1 MEYRIRIKE
10 ICIENLKNVKYGRID
25 LRESKDNH
33 VSMLGLYGQNGSGK
47 TTLIDALDILKFYL
61 MGTEIKQDYANM
73 ITQGKEYSCLAYV
86 FELNDDEKSYENQYL
101 VNLSFSFRKKDIKI
115 ESNDIQDKY
124 KGKETIL
131 EVFNEVISF
140 AYKSK
145 EENIRE
151 NTIID
156 TSDSN
161 TFKPE
166 SKYKEIFG
174 NDKEIKERVII
185 DKNHTNKSSKSY
197 IFSDEFITLFN
208 SKCENS
214 HYKFLINA
222 LNSYGKSNLN
232 VLYTASID
240 KVDNQL
246 MPMYLYNISDKKI
259 ISGVLAIDLIRPSIA
274 PEAIYKNVKN
284 AFDQINIVL
293 KQLIPNM
300 QLRINELGK
309 ETNKNMIPCIIFEL
323 ISERDGFSIPLRF
336 ESAGIRKIIST
347 LSLLITVY
355 NNPNM
360 TVAIDEIDSGIFEY
374 LLGEIM
380 NIFSDGAK
388 GQLIYT
394 SHNLRALET
403 INKDFT
409 AFTTTD
415 ENNRYIHFKGIK
427 SNNNLRDYYFTDI
440 VFGEQEVE
448 TYQKTNKYEIALALH
463 NAGVIDG

>member
-1 MEYRIRIKE
+1 MKYRIRIKE
-10 ICIENLKNVKYGRID
+10 ICIEKLKNVKYGRID
-25 LRESKDNH
+25 LRESKYNH

-47 TTLIDALDILKFYL
+47 TTLIDSLDILKFYL
-61 MGTEIKQDYANM
+61 MGIEIKQDYANM
-73 ITQGKEYSCLAYV
+73 ITQGEQSSRLSYV
-86 FELNDDEKSYENQYL
+86 FELSNDEKTYENQYL
-101 VNLSFSFRKKDIKI
+101 VNLSFSFRKKNIKI
-115 ESNDIQDKY
+115 ENNDIQDKY

-131 EVFNEVISF
+131 EVFDEVISY

-156 TSDSN
+156 TSDIS

-174 NDKEIKERVII
+174 SDKEIKEKVVI

-208 SKCENS
+208 SKCENN
-214 HYKFLINA
+214 HYKFLINT

-232 VLYTASID
+232 VLYTASVD
-240 KVDNQL
+240 TVDNQL
-246 MPMYLYNISDKKI
+246 MPMYLYNISDKKLL
-259 ISGVLAIDLIRPSIA
+259 SGALAINLTQPSTV
-274 PEAIYKNVKN
+274 PEALYKNVKN

-293 KQLIPNM
+293 EQLIPNM

-323 ISERDGFSIPLRF
+323 ISERDRFNIPLRF

-415 ENNRYIHFKGIK
+415 ESNRYIHFKGIK
-427 SNNNLRDYYFTDI
+427 TNNNLRDYYFTDI

>member
-1 MEYRIRIKE
+1 MKYRIRIKE
-10 ICIENLKNVKYGRID
+10 ICVENLKNVKYGKID

-61 MGTEIKQDYANM
+61 MGIEIKQDYANM
-73 ITQGKEYSCLAYV
+73 ITQGKEYSRLSYV
-86 FELNDDEKSYENQYL
+86 FKLNDEEKTYENHYL
-101 VNLSFSFRKKDIKI
+101 VNLSFSFRRKDIKV

-174 NDKEIKERVII
+174 NDKEIKEKVII

-208 SKCENS
+208 SKCENN

-222 LNSYGKSNLN
+222 
-232 VLYTASID
+232 
-240 KVDNQL
+240 
-246 MPMYLYNISDKKI
+246 
-259 ISGVLAIDLIRPSIA
+259 
-274 PEAIYKNVKN
+274 
-284 AFDQINIVL
+284 
-293 KQLIPNM
+293 
-300 QLRINELGK
+300 
-309 ETNKNMIPCIIFEL
+309 
-323 ISERDGFSIPLRF
+323 
-336 ESAGIRKIIST
+336 
-347 LSLLITVY
+347 
-355 NNPNM
+355 
-360 TVAIDEIDSGIFEY
+360 
-374 LLGEIM
+374 
-380 NIFSDGAK
+380 
-388 GQLIYT
+388 
-394 SHNLRALET
+394 
-403 INKDFT
+403 
-409 AFTTTD
+409 
-415 ENNRYIHFKGIK
+415 
-427 SNNNLRDYYFTDI
+427 
-440 VFGEQEVE
+440 
-448 TYQKTNKYEIALALH
+448 
-463 NAGVIDG
+463 

>member
-1 MEYRIRIKE
+1 MKYRIRIKE
-10 ICIENLKNVKYGRID
+10 VCVENLKNVKYGKID

-73 ITQGKEYSCLAYV
+73 ITQGKEYSRLSYV
-86 FELNDDEKSYENQYL
+86 FELNDDEKTYENQYS

-174 NDKEIKERVII
+174 NDKEIKEKVII

-208 SKCENS
+208 SKCENN
-214 HYKFLINA
+214 HYKFLINT

-232 VLYTASID
+232 VLYTASVD

-259 ISGVLAIDLIRPSIA
+259 MSGVLAIDLIRPSTA

-300 QLRINELGK
+300 QLKINELGK

-355 NNPNM
+355 NNPDM

-427 SNNNLRDYYFTDI
+427 ANNNLRDYYFTDI

>member
-1 MEYRIRIKE
+1 MKYRIRIKE
-10 ICIENLKNVKYGRID
+10 ICVENLKNVKYGRID
-25 LRESKDNH
+25 FKESKDNH
-33 VSMLGLYGQNGSGK
+33 VSILGLYGQNGSGK

-61 MGTEIKQDYANM
+61 MGIEIKQDYANM
-73 ITQGKEYSCLAYV
+73 ITQGEQSSRLTYA
-86 FELNDDEKSYENQYL
+86 FELINEEKPYENQYV
-101 VNLSFSFRKKDIKI
+101 VNLSFSFKKNEKKI
-115 ESNDIQDKY
+115 ENEEIQDKY
-124 KGKETIL
+124 KGKDFVL
-131 EVFNEVISF
+131 EVFNEIISYS
-140 AYKSK
+140 YKSK
-145 EENIRE
+145 EESIRE

-161 TFKPE
+161 TFKPD
-166 SKYKEIFG
+166 SKFKEILG
-174 NDKEIKERVII
+174 SGKEIKEKVVI

-208 SKCENS
+208 SKCENV
-214 HYKFLINA
+214 HYKFLINT
-222 LNSYGKSNLN
+222 LRGYGISNLN
-232 VLYTASID
+232 VLYTASVD

-246 MPMYLYNISDKKI
+246 MPMYLYNLSDKKLM
-259 ISGVLAIDLIRPSIA
+259 SGTLGINLIGPSTV
-274 PEAIYKNVKN
+274 PETLYKNVNN

-300 QLRINELGK
+300 RLKINELGK

-323 ISERDGFSIPLRF
+323 ISQRGGFSIPLRF

-355 NNPNM
+355 NNSDV

-427 SNNNLRDYYFTDI
+427 ANNNLRDYYFTDI